1 MLGDLVYLPNYLI
14 FYIVF
19 HLNCN
24 AIYFKRSHF
33 FSNTAIQSHSFSLQ
47 ELDYL
52 SVHSPVQPHSFI
64 AQVSHEVIEM
74 GEKNQKALS

>member
-1 MLGDLVYLPNYLI
+1 MQFTLRGVI
-14 FYIVF
+14 FFQIPLY
-19 HLNCN
+19 
-24 AIYFKRSHF
+24 SH
-33 FSNTAIQSHSFSLQ
+33 THSLQ

-74 GEKNQKALS
+74 GEKKIKRL